1 MAESQQAEAAR
12 QPAPERVERSRE
24 LAGEEPA
31 SLLQRA
37 VAPTFQ
43 GGRIDPRR
51 LTPQA
56 ILALQ
61 RTAGNNAVN
70 ALLRR
75 QVSTLRTV
83 QRRGAAGSSA
93 GGTSTDAGGTRS
105 LADIERDYR
114 AMIKSA
120 RDKGYNVAADNLQH
134 WLDASGTDRV
144 LDVTWLR
151 GNSAVTGGEH
161 VNQGRFER
169 QLKEHAGR
177 LVDGASE
184 TFSDHWDRALTASV
198 VTELYYASGTSE
210 LSSTGSFTLV
220 RSGRTVTITGTVRQ
234 HWHDPYN
241 WNAGQ
246 GAYIPGFGAVS
257 DDDALALKAA
267 GKGADY
273 NLLSD
278 WQQTASGTVDIG
290 HVYNSID
297 LTWSGP

>member
-114 AMIKSA
+114 AM
-120 RDKGYNVAADNLQH
+120 
-134 WLDASGTDRV
+134 
-144 LDVTWLR
+144 
-151 GNSAVTGGEH
+151 
-161 VNQGRFER
+161 
-169 QLKEHAGR
+169 
-177 LVDGASE
+177 
-184 TFSDHWDRALTASV
+184 
-198 VTELYYASGTSE
+198 
-210 LSSTGSFTLV
+210 
-220 RSGRTVTITGTVRQ
+220 
-234 HWHDPYN
+234 
-241 WNAGQ
+241 
-246 GAYIPGFGAVS
+246 
-257 DDDALALKAA
+257 
-267 GKGADY
+267 
-273 NLLSD
+273 
-278 WQQTASGTVDIG
+278 
-290 HVYNSID
+290 
-297 LTWSGP
+297 